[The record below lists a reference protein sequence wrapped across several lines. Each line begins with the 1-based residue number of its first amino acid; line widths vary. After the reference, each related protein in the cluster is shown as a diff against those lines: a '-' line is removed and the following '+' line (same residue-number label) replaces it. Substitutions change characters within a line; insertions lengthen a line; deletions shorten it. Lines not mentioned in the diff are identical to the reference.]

1 MESVFLFYTISLI
14 GLSVIYYI
22 EPIRKKD
29 PVSRRKKQAEG
40 MFRENVIKDKLD
52 EVLKERVKVSKRND
66 MEDKLVQAGFNMTF
80 TEFVMV
86 SILAGIFMGIFFGGL
101 MTNPLLGVMFL
112 VFGFLAPYQ
121 VVMFLR
127 NRRISLLEKQIG
139 AFMQMTIKRYE
150 NTRDMHKALQMTGTE
165 FRGEEPIG
173 TEIDKTVLEIDLG
186 IPTVEALENMAKR
199 TNNQY
204 LERFAAYYGVASE
217 VGTDELRRDL
227 LTQAYNQ
234 YEENRQLKREL
245 DKEISGPVKDAYIM
259 IASVPMFALYQMA
272 TNDEYVQFMTK
283 TTTGRIG
290 TTAIIG
296 ALILIIWFVNAKIGA
311 PLE

>member
-1 MESVFLFYTISLI
+1 MKNVLIFYTVSMI
-14 GLSVIYYI
+14 GLSILYYI
-22 EPIRKKD
+22 EPIRREN
-29 PVSRRKKQAEG
+29 PLSRRKKQTVN
-40 MFRENVIKDKLD
+40 MLRENIIKDKLD
-52 EVLKERVKVSKRND
+52 EILKARVKVSKRNS
-66 MEDKLVQAGFNMTF
+66 MEDKLVQAGFNMSF

-86 SILAGIFMGIFFGGL
+86 SILSGIIMGILFGTI

-112 VFGFLAPYQ
+112 IFGSLAPYQ
-121 VVMFLR
+121 AVMFIR
-127 NRRISLLEKQIG
+127 NRRITLLEKQVG
-139 AFMQMTIKRYE
+139 VFMQMVIKRYE
-150 NTRDMHKALQMTGTE
+150 NTRDMHKALQMTANE
-165 FRGEEPIG
+165 FKGEEPIG
-173 TEIDKTVLEIDLG
+173 TEIDKTVLEIELG
-186 IPTVEALENMAKR
+186 VPTVEALENMAKR

-204 LERFAAYYGVASE
+204 LERFAAYYEVAAE
-217 VGTDELRRDL
+217 VGTDDLRRDL

-245 DKEISGPVKDAYIM
+245 DKEISGPVKEAYIM
-259 IASVPMFALYQMA
+259 IASVPMFALYQIA